1 MLSGRWRLGSL
12 FLVVVM
18 VWLSGDVVPRAH
30 AVASAPL
37 GVGHAG
43 GRARQSSAQVNH
55 AAWYMGTT
63 SAGTRID
70 FRTSPSGERVRDF
83 HFGSPALT
91 CPDGTVPG
99 ATLPDGNFPLSGL
112 RVSQQAFSGV
122 LQAEDFSP
130 ANADSPSV
138 RVSGSFLNQRQV
150 TGMLHEETRGDC
162 GFTPFT
168 FTATRVRSLPARPTT
183 ASGFSGLTVR
193 GSRVRFTVSRSGR
206 RVVAFRFAAVDSY
219 CLDRDTVFM
228 LRMAHSYPAVG
239 LRQNRDGVFVGVL
252 SSRLSARGHPAGTR
266 VRVSVLFLS
275 PREATG
281 TVHVIGGAK
290 ILRFPHEKPCSSQ
303 ETLPFRA
310 TLTR

>member
-1 MLSGRWRLGSL
+1 MLSGGCRLGSV
-12 FLVVVM
+12 FLLVAT
-18 VWLSGDVVPRAH
+18 VWLSGDVVPGAH
-30 AVASAPL
+30 AVATAPL
-37 GVGHAG
+37 GAGHAG
-43 GRARQSSAQVNH
+43 GQAQQSSAQVNH
-55 AAWYMGTT
+55 AAWYVGTT

-99 ATLPDGNFPLSGL
+99 ATLTDGNFPLSGL
-112 RVSQQAFSGV
+112 RVSHQAFSGV

-130 ANADSPSV
+130 ANADSPVV
-138 RVSGSFLNQRQV
+138 RVSGNFIKQQQV
-150 TGMLHEETRGDC
+150 TGTLLEETRGDC
-162 GFTPFT
+162 GFTAFA
-168 FTATRVRSLPARPTT
+168 FTATRVRSLPAHPTAT
-183 ASGFSGLTVR
+183 SRYSGLTVR

-228 LRMAHSYPAVG
+228 LRMAHSYPATG

-252 SSRLSARGHPAGTR
+252 SSRLSTRGRPAGTR

-275 PREATG
+275 RSEATG

-290 ILRFPHEKPCSSQ
+290 ILRFAHEKPCSSQ
-303 ETLPFRA
+303 EVLPFRA
-310 TLTR
+310 TLTK